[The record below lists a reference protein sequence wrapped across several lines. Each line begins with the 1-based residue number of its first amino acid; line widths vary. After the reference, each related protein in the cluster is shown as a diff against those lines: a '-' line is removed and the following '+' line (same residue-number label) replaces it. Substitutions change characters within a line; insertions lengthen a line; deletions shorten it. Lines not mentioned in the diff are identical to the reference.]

1 MNYIFGGSLLVYL
14 FAAWCLWKIARDM
27 QVGDEWLAWVPF
39 FNLFILLRA
48 AGRPAWAVLLLL
60 LPLVNLVV
68 AAIVFMA
75 LAERRGRLSVYGLLL
90 FLPVINLLV
99 LYSLTYVPARR

>member
-1 MNYIFGGSLLVYL
+1 MRYIFGGSLLAYL
-14 FAAWCLWKIARDM
+14 FVAWCLWKIARDM

-48 AGRPAWAVLLLL
+48 AGRPAWYLLLLL

-75 LAERRGRLSVYGLLL
+75 LAERRGRLSLYGLLL
-90 FLPVINLLV
+90 FVPVVNLPVLFT
-99 LYSLTYVPARR
+99 LTYVPGGR